1 MNDSQAT
8 PRISGTNDIGKSFEE
23 TMKKKLSEK
32 NDKGESPFSIIRNIV
47 REELKIHESN
57 IKETITSNTNKTN
70 EHLDKLSSKI
80 VDLLASLQ
88 FMQKK
93 LTRNYSR

>member
-32 NDKGESPFSIIRNIV
+32 NNKGESPFSIIRNIV
-47 REELKIHESN
+47 R
-57 IKETITSNTNKTN
+57 
-70 EHLDKLSSKI
+70 
-80 VDLLASLQ
+80 
-88 FMQKK
+88 
-93 LTRNYSR
+93 